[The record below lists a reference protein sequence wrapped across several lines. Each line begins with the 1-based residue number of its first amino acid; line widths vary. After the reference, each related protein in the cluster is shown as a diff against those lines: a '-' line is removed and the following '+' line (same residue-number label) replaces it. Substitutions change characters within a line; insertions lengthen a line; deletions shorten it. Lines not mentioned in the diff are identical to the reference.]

1 MNKSLAR
8 LGLVVLSCVLL
19 MVLLAYLF
27 NFVNAWVGIIAT
39 VLTVLIMLNSLQLI
53 IDWMAKPAAEEPKP
67 KKKTRKKPTK

>member
-39 VLTVLIMLNSLQLI
+39 VLTVLIMLNSLQSI
-53 IDWMAKPAAEEPKP
+53 IDWMAKPAAEESKP